1 MRGASLLVLAVA
13 GLPAGALGDVYT
25 CADAE
30 GRMVFRDTPCQRG
43 ERTGPPDG
51 AEAAVGKSKAGSVSP
66 DAPLERKQVE
76 RLVARLDK
84 AMGKR
89 DAKAVTGLLAK
100 DAVVEVNG
108 AGIAK
113 LAPMDRKTF
122 SSYLANAF
130 ARTDYV
136 YRAKPGRISISKSK
150 PRATVSRPIREAVIV
165 GDTVVVSEL
174 TERLTVERDGRRVLI
189 RKLTK
194 SPPAKKRT
202 S

>member
-1 MRGASLLVLAVA
+1 MLVLAIA

-30 GRMVFRDTPCQRG
+30 GRMVFRDAPCQRG
-43 ERTGPPDG
+43 ERAGPPDA
-51 AEAAVGKSKAGSVSP
+51 AEAAGGTSKRSSVSP
-66 DAPLERKQVE
+66 DAPLEPKQVE
-76 RLVARLDK
+76 RLMARLDK

-108 AGIAK
+108 AGAK
-113 LAPMDRKTF
+113 LAPMDRQTF
-122 SSYLANAF
+122 SSYLTAAF
-130 ARTDYV
+130 ARGDYV
-136 YRAKPGRISISKSK
+136 YRAKPARISISKSK
-150 PRATVSRPIREAVIV
+150 PRATVSRPVREAVLV
-165 GDTVVVSEL
+165 GNTIVVSEL
-174 TERLTVERDGRRVLI
+174 NERLTLERDGRRLLI

-194 SPPAKKRT
+194 NPPAKKRT